1 MTMCEFWLKVKAAK
15 CAAKILYLLKRSV
28 FMWLKNIFIIKFIKA
43 DNGKIS
49 CRAENSNGFLTAGG
63 PAEDQGFMKC
73 EENYCVFPS
82 FGHWSIKNIAGT
94 KVKLGVDCSKTK
106 GGKNEDTYSVAV
118 KDQTCQ
124 VRLLNQS
131 GHGVD
136 RRPPDYQNSSKNYFT
151 SIPSD

>member
-1 MTMCEFWLKVKAAK
+1 MKVVK
-15 CAAKILYLLKRSV
+15 CAAKILFLLKRSV
-28 FMWLKNIFIIKFIKA
+28 CMLLKKIYSVKLIKA

-49 CRAENSNGFLTAGG
+49 CKAENSNGFLTAGG

-118 KDQTCQ
+118 KDETCK
-124 VRLLNQS
+124 VRLLE
-131 GHGVD
+131 
-136 RRPPDYQNSSKNYFT
+136 
-151 SIPSD
+151 